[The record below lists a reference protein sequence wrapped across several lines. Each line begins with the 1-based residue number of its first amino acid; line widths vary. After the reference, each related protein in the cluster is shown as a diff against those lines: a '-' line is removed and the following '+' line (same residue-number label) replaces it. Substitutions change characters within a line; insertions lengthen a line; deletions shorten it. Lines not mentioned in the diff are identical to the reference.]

1 MPAAGMHARMDAL
14 RHLRGD
20 SWFAST
26 TDVEGADAVTGL
38 EVTADAT
45 GWVVDVQ
52 LPEGGPGIAD
62 PDELTQAVRRALDAA
77 AALHLLENSRTRTL
91 SQAERDE
98 AADLMAGRTTLVAPR
113 VEPSP
118 PTEIPPHP
126 VAPSTHTTDERW
138 GRRWTGVSREEE
150 VHVTMSLVRGLEEL
164 VVDPAFLA
172 SADPS
177 LLRHALREAFADA
190 ARRSDTDQEVAFR

>member
-1 MPAAGMHARMDAL
+1 AGDALIAAGLRSSIWGKVLLGHTVARSRTRGTSAEGGTMPAEGMNARMDAL

-52 LPEGGPGIAD
+52 LPEDGLDLTD

-77 AALHLLENSRTRTL
+77 AALHLLENSRTRMLTR
-91 SQAERDE
+91 AEHER
-98 AADLMAGRTTLVAPR
+98 AAD
-113 VEPSP
+113 
-118 PTEIPPHP
+118 
-126 VAPSTHTTDERW
+126 
-138 GRRWTGVSREEE
+138 
-150 VHVTMSLVRGLEEL
+150 
-164 VVDPAFLA
+164 
-172 SADPS
+172 
-177 LLRHALREAFADA
+177 
-190 ARRSDTDQEVAFR
+190 